1 MRKGIVRSM
10 ELRIRTASME
20 TADIRYKEKVAALAH
35 DLAGDFEKSLNEALI
50 SALKAHVFL
59 ETESHKDFMFGNV
72 TDTVTIGYD
81 VSVAMDMDAAA
92 DALID
97 KAIICATKKEVKEDA

>member
-35 DLAGDFEKSLNEALI
+35 DLAGDFEKSLNDALI

-72 TDTVTIGYD
+72 SETVIIGYD
-81 VSVAMDMDAAA
+81 VSVAMDMDAAV
-92 DALID
+92 DEIVD
-97 KAIICATKKEVKEDA
+97 KAIICATPKEVKDA